1 MGFPFSGGHSL
12 AIAVCNIT
20 LSSIGLIIA
29 SIRLH
34 VARVT
39 GRWKADDTLMVVAVI
54 FSSVQGA
61 WTGASGWLGSGAP
74 MSEITVEQLKRCL
87 YYTRW
92 IGVPFY
98 NLATVAVKASALMFF
113 LRFTSSRRF
122 RCVAFT
128 TIGITVVSGILNI
141 VGTSVGCKDL
151 LSKCPITARVYIITA
166 STNVLTDIII
176 LTMPFF
182 ILAPMRTMA
191 TRRKMGLTFVLT
203 TVGFVVGV
211 SIYRLVAII
220 ALVNPPDFS
229 IAWGWNILWSCIET
243 QHTNDTSTIQEAR
256 S

>member
-1 MGFPFSGGHSL
+1 
-12 AIAVCNIT
+12 
-20 LSSIGLIIA
+20 
-29 SIRLH
+29 
-34 VARVT
+34 
-39 GRWKADDTLMVVAVI
+39 
-54 FSSVQGA
+54 
-61 WTGASGWLGSGAP
+61 
-74 MSEITVEQLKRCL
+74 MSAATSNETIQ
-87 YYTRW
+87 YTRW

-113 LRFTSSRRF
+113 LRFTSSNRF

-141 VGTSVGCKDL
+141 IGTSVGCKDL

-176 LTMPFF
+176 LSMPFF

-203 TVGFVVGV
+203 TVGLLVVPLLTMPCFRAPLLMPMFNNSVVGV

-229 IAWGWNILWSCIET
+229 VAWGWNILW
-243 QHTNDTSTIQEAR
+243 R
-256 S
+256 